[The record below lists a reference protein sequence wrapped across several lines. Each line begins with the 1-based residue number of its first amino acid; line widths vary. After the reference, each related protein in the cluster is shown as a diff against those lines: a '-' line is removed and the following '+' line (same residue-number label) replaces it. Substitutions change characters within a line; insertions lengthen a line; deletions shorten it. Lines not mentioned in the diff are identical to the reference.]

1 MYNDGLNLFGRPA
14 MLLTVTLVAMLFVQ
28 DEEILQLKSGE
39 IIKGKI
45 LKVDDKGIQ
54 IQPATN
60 QEIYF
65 TYEQLNAYSA
75 YDIRRKRMNKESADD
90 HLAIA
95 DFCKRFGLLAYASS
109 HLREALSRAPERKDE
124 ISRIQ
129 KSIRDEDA
137 KQKLKTAKDIVD
149 QRLEKRYDEAAKL
162 LHDIIEKNSPDDSPY
177 YEEARKLEERLT
189 EDVKRLRKE
198 RENQIEAAKKQEEAA
213 RRDKESREPI
223 EKTAATLLDA
233 EKLWS
238 DGLDQEAANS
248 SQRANAAWIAAEAKL
263 LFAKA
268 NIEATIKKSKDAELI
283 RKLGE
288 QNQIADQW
296 LVRVYVSLGRL
307 AAVDGLD
314 YLQSIRWINKALKID
329 PDNEKAFHLK
339 LVVTEAAMRA
349 RIEQTRPR

>member
-1 MYNDGLNLFGRPA
+1 MLQSVALLALLFA
-14 MLLTVTLVAMLFVQ
+14 Q
-28 DEEILQLKSGE
+28 DEEVIQLKSGE

-54 IQPATN
+54 IQPGSN
-60 QEIYF
+60 QEIFF
-65 TYEQLNAYSA
+65 TYEQINAYSA
-75 YDIRRKRMNKESADD
+75 YDVRRKRMNKESADD
-90 HLAIA
+90 HLAMA

-109 HLREALSRAPERKDE
+109 HLKEALSRAPERKDE
-124 ISRIQ
+124 ISKIQ

-149 QRLEKRYDEAAKL
+149 QKTEKRYDEAAKL

-189 EDVKRLRKE
+189 EEIKKLRKD
-198 RENQIEAAKKQEEAA
+198 RENQIEAARKQEEAA
-213 RRDKESREPI
+213 RKEKESKEPI
-223 EKTAATLLDA
+223 EKTSATLLEA
-233 EKLWS
+233 EKLWQE
-238 DGLDQEAANS
+238 GLDQEASNS
-248 SQRANAAWIAAEAKL
+248 TQRANAAWIAAEAKL

-268 NIEATIKKSKDAELI
+268 NIDASAKKSKDPDVL
-283 RKLGE
+283 RKLSE
-288 QNQIADQW
+288 QNQAADKW
-296 LVRVYVSLGRL
+296 LVRVYIALGRV
-307 AAVDGLD
+307 AAAEGLD

-329 PDNEKAFHLK
+329 PDNDKAFQLK